1 MKKVYLV
8 TYTDIEECSV
18 DSIWNDKKLA
28 NRRLKNIKE
37 QIKRLIDKEDK
48 EYKSV
53 YECELERWGIEE
65 FEVNCVYKEKIY
77 E

>member
-8 TYTDIEECSV
+8 IYADFDEHVI

-28 NRRLKNIKE
+28 NKRLKNIKE
-37 QIKRLIDKEDK
+37 QIRRLIDNEDK

-53 YECELERWGIEE
+53 YEYELERWEIEE
-65 FEVNCVYKEKIY
+65 FEINHVYKEKIY

>member
-8 TYTDIEECSV
+8 SYADFEEHV
-18 DSIWNDKKLA
+18 IDSIWNDKKLA
-28 NRRLKNIKE
+28 NKRLKNIKE
-37 QIKRLIDKEDK
+37 QIRRLIDNEDK

-53 YECELERWGIEE
+53 YEYELERWEIEE
-65 FEVNCVYKEKIY
+65 FEINHVYKEKIY